1 MTRPDFPVYEL
12 REPIHYTAQDFLACR
27 RELRDI
33 LIVPFDESKCKG
45 TGYNISP
52 SELCYSVKKKHLL
65 QIHRTEQEIYVL
77 IPPHD
82 TVLTLSHEYLQVSA
96 EIAGCFLSRL
106 RPVTQG
112 LGNISTTLDPCWKG
126 MLLLAINNPF
136 SKKVKL
142 ILSKK
147 RDDTME
153 PVAIS
158 TMLLWK
164 TAPLTNSDDG
174 ILTFRLDN
182 PAMRTDIWSELI
194 AEPYHLFRVRRYQ
207 QFQEV
212 IHALICYQPTENHP
226 TWVVQLQ
233 KELDRLQIAVQSEP
247 RQYNSIRSI
256 REILLA
262 IHHLECEQMAPELIN
277 KLRELYHFGVGNS
290 SIDSDSDFYLT
301 IEKIIEKLSNPDK
314 EQCQKDTQALIGI
327 IHLLYRECNYQK
339 LCCQVEDI
347 HQIIT
352 EKTQYRW
359 RLDGFKRVWNKVICP
374 NISAFLA
381 TIFIAIVVFFGN
393 DFDMKNFF
401 PNVIICIIPSI
412 LSIAFNY
419 KKNENQK

>member
-1 MTRPDFPVYEL
+1 MMTHPDFPAHETH
-12 REPIHYTAQDFLACR
+12 EPIHYTAQEFLACR

-33 LIVPFDESKCKG
+33 LIAPFDESKCKG
-45 TGYNISP
+45 IGYNISP

-126 MLLLAINNPF
+126 MLLLAINNPS

-142 ILSKK
+142 TLSKK
-147 RDDTME
+147 KDDTME

-164 TAPLTNSDDG
+164 TAPLTGSDDG
-174 ILTFRLDN
+174 VLTFRLDN

-194 AEPYHLFRVRRYQ
+194 AEPYRFFRARHYR
-207 QFQEV
+207 QFQEL
-212 IHALICYQPTENHP
+212 IRALIGYQPAENHP
-226 TWVVQLQ
+226 AWIIQLQ
-233 KELDRLQIAVQSEP
+233 KALDRLQIAVQSEP
-247 RQYNSIRSI
+247 REYNTIRVT
-256 REILLA
+256 LLA
-262 IHHLECEQMAPELIN
+262 IHHLECEQMPPELIN
-277 KLRELYHFGVGNS
+277 KLHELYHFGVENS
-290 SIDSDSDFYLT
+290 SIGSCSDFYFI
-301 IEKIIEKLSNPDK
+301 IEKIVERLSNPDA
-314 EQCQKDTQALIGI
+314 EQRQKDTEALIGT
-327 IHLLYRECNYQK
+327 IHLLYKECNYQK

-359 RLDGFKRVWNKVICP
+359 RLDGFKRVWNKVIRP

-381 TIFIAIVVFFGN
+381 TIFIAIIVFWGK
-393 DFDMKNFF
+393 DFDMKNFI
-401 PNVIICIIPSI
+401 PNAMICIIPSI
-412 LSIAFNY
+412 LSIAFNC
-419 KKNENQK
+419 KKARE

>member
-1 MTRPDFPVYEL
+1 MMTRPDFPTHETH
-12 REPIHYTAQDFLACR
+12 EPIHYTAQEFLACR

-33 LIVPFDESKCKG
+33 LIAPFDESKCKG
-45 TGYNISP
+45 IGYNISP
-52 SELCYSVKKKHLL
+52 SELCYSVKKRHLL
-65 QIHRTEQEIYVL
+65 RIHRTEQEIYVL

-96 EIAGCFLSRL
+96 DVAGCFLSRL

-142 ILSKK
+142 ALSKK

-164 TAPLTNSDDG
+164 TAPLTDSDDG
-174 ILTFRLDN
+174 VLTFHLDN

-194 AEPYHLFRVRRYQ
+194 AEPYRLFRARQYQ
-207 QFQEV
+207 QFQEL
-212 IHALICYQPTENHP
+212 IYALNRYQPAENHP
-226 TWVVQLQ
+226 AWVIQLQ
-233 KELDRLQIAVQSEP
+233 NALDQLQIAVQSKP
-247 RQYNSIRSI
+247 RQYNKI
-256 REILLA
+256 RETLLA

-277 KLRELYHFGVGNS
+277 KLRRLYDFGVGDS
-290 SIDSDSDFYLT
+290 PIDLSSDFYS
-301 IEKIIEKLSNPDK
+301 IIEIIVERLSNPDA
-314 EQCQKDTQALIGI
+314 EQRQKDTEALIRT
-327 IHLLYRECNYQK
+327 IHLLYKECNYQK
-339 LCCQVEDI
+339 LCCQVADI

-359 RLDGFKRVWNKVICP
+359 RQDGFKRVWNRVIRP

-381 TIFIAIVVFFGN
+381 TIFIAIIVFFIK
-393 DFDMKNFF
+393 DFDMKYFF
-401 PNVIICIIPSI
+401 PNVMICIIPSI
-412 LSIAFNY
+412 LSIAFNFKKYGNY
-419 KKNENQK
+419 K